1 MTPYFGPDEMRD
13 IMLTILDVSVLM
25 EALFVCQLHVTDER
39 ERIFSGHV
47 DTSDKIT
54 YYIKH
59 VFF

>member
-1 MTPYFGPDEMRD
+1 MTPYFGPDEMRN
-13 IMLTILDVSVLM
+13 IMLSILDVSVLM

-39 ERIFSGHV
+39 EHIFSGHV
-47 DTSDKIT
+47 DTSDKIA

>member
-1 MTPYFGPDEMRD
+1 
-13 IMLTILDVSVLM
+13 MLSILDVSVLM

-39 ERIFSGHV
+39 EHIFSGHV
-47 DTSDKIT
+47 DTSDKIA